1 MENIIHTL
9 LLSIIVHFK
18 KIHSK
23 LINFITKSTYELNL
37 IYFTLIHFILLRNIS
52 HLTLFNIL
60 SQTEFILKTACWSM
74 RNQYNSCFEAS
85 KFICCSFYIFF
96 SLISSKIYQPWI
108 INPLEFG
115 FLQSFEKYLN
125 ILQPCYYKLLN
136 LIIYWYS
143 MKMHI
148 L

>member
-1 MENIIHTL
+1 VCLVIRFMSHCKDHTLENIIHTL

-18 KIHSK
+18 KFHSK

-60 SQTEFILKTACWSM
+60 TQTKFILKMHCWILELYS
-74 RNQYNSCFEAS
+74 RNQYNSCFEVS
-85 KFICCSFYIFF
+85 KFICCSLYIFF

-115 FLQSFEKYLN
+115 F
-125 ILQPCYYKLLN
+125 
-136 LIIYWYS
+136 
-143 MKMHI
+143 
-148 L
+148 